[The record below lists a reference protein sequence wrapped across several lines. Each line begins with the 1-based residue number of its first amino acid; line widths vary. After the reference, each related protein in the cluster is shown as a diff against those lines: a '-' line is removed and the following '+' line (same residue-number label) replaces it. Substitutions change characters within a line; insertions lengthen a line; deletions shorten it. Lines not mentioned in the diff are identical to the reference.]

1 MRLVSVECKNFR
13 QYKDLKLTFPKVGS
27 FDIHIIE
34 ASNGVGKTNLLNAIN
49 WCLYGDEPH
58 RSGMLQRDAAQRYTD
73 DADRLPLYNI
83 VSMREL
89 EQDAKSICDVMV
101 SVQLEIAGEVY
112 TFRRTQE
119 FKVPSG
125 IPFGKNRISCSKISS
140 TGATVFLEDTEIGT
154 KIASVLPIDIRE
166 YFYFD
171 GEQLLTYFNENK
183 RQNVKEKVYTIAQI
197 NILDEVKEHLR
208 RIIAQYK
215 SEFAKNDPKLDVK
228 ERAANEAKVLYENKK
243 QHLEQVNAEIA
254 EAERVLAGINDAL
267 NGRIYIS
274 SVNNECE
281 TAKKLRDSY
290 ESELKGLRKQ
300 LYKFIWQNLI
310 KVFLYSTNKS
320 VVEYISERQ
329 KEDESFTDVRESDL
343 QQSIDFCECKL
354 CGEKLSKA
362 KVQFMKALL
371 VKIKGNA
378 SAKKITDI
386 MPFAKKALL
395 IEGFNEAK
403 NDLLSSIQSKEEELQ
418 VVEARI
424 ADLTNKIREF
434 GGANAVDDVAKKI
447 KQKEDYEN
455 NLAKKRK
462 EQINY
467 SVQKE
472 TLYKDYQKKQAE
484 YDEAL
489 KKAAEHENTKKYW
502 EFAQK
507 SYNVLESVIA
517 DMTGTARKNIAKR
530 TEELFKELIWK
541 KGVYGKVELSEDYGL
556 KLYHEYND
564 KSCLD
569 SCSASETELLAL
581 AFTLAVH
588 EISGYDSFLLID
600 TPVGRVSDSNR
611 NNFAKVLLD
620 ISTQKQIILEVTP
633 SEYSEEIKNVLNSK
647 VLSGYVKLFLNNNN
661 VEKEN

>member
-13 QYKDLKLTFPKVGS
+13 QYKDLKITFPKIGS

-58 RSGMLQRDAAQRYTD
+58 RSGMLQRDVAQRYTD
-73 DADRLPLYNI
+73 NADRLPLYNI
-83 VSMREL
+83 VAMREL
-89 EQDAKSICDVMV
+89 EQDAKSTCNVMV
-101 SVQLEIAGEVY
+101 SVQLEIVGEVY
-112 TFRRTQE
+112 TFRRTQQ

-125 IPFGKNRISCSKISS
+125 VPFGKNSISCSKISS
-140 TGATVFLEDTEIGT
+140 SGATVFLEDTEIGT

-171 GEQLLTYFNENK
+171 GEQLLTYFNDNK
-183 RQNVKEKVYTIAQI
+183 RQNVKEKVYAIAQI

-208 RIIAQYK
+208 KIIAQYK

-254 EAERVLAGINDAL
+254 EAERVIAEINDAL

-274 SVNNECE
+274 AINNECE
-281 TAKKLRDSY
+281 TSKKLRDSY
-290 ESELKGLRKQ
+290 VVELEGLRKK
-300 LYKFIWQNLI
+300 LDKFLWQNLI
-310 KVFLYSTNKS
+310 KVFLYSNNKN
-320 VVEYISERQ
+320 VVEYISQRQ
-329 KEDESFTDVRESDL
+329 KEDASFTDVRESDL

-354 CGEKLSKA
+354 CGETLSKA

-386 MPFAKKALL
+386 MPYAQKALL
-395 IEGFNEAK
+395 VEGFNEAK
-403 NDLLSSIQSKEEELQ
+403 NDLLSNIQRKEKELQ
-418 VVEARI
+418 DIEAKI

-434 GGANAVDDVAKKI
+434 GANAVEDVARKI
-447 KQKEDYEN
+447 KQKEAYEN
-455 NLAKKRK
+455 SLAKKRT
-462 EQINY
+462 EQVKY

-472 TLYKDYQKKQAE
+472 ELYRDYLKKQAE
-484 YDEAL
+484 YDDAL
-489 KKAAEHENTKKYW
+489 KNAAEHENTKKYW

-507 SYNVLESVIA
+507 SYSVLECVIS
-517 DMTGTARKNIAKR
+517 DMTGTARMNIANR

-541 KGVYGKVELSEDYGL
+541 KDVYGKVELSEDYGL
-556 KLYHEYND
+556 KLYHEYNN

-611 NNFAKVLLD
+611 KNFAKVLLD
-620 ISTQKQIILEVTP
+620 ISTKKQIILEVTP
-633 SEYSEEIKNVLNSK
+633 SEYSEEIKDVLNSK
-647 VLSGYVKLFLNNNN
+647 VLSGYVKLSLNDNN